1 MPPSSARYPS
11 ARPASDRAKLGGHQ
25 RFQRFDMKA
34 DTGQT
39 SDLSNK
45 PPRVFER
52 LKSELLR
59 INQGVMTDASD
70 WNGSESS

>member
-1 MPPSSARYPS
+1 
-11 ARPASDRAKLGGHQ
+11 
-25 RFQRFDMKA
+25 MKA